1 MLENTTSGEP
11 MTKTRKLNVFLCHAS
26 QDKPVVRELYSCL
39 NSETWI
45 EPWLDEEKLLPG
57 VDWEMEIESAV
68 RASDVVVVCLS
79 NNSIN
84 KKGYVQKEIR
94 TALDIADQIPD
105 GQIYI
110 IPLRL
115 ENCEVPSRLSK
126 WQWLNY
132 FDDKVYSYNLLISA
146 LKSKIVSVSYDVDLR
161 KRVIDLEGELSEL
174 RMELAFTYDATIEG
188 WARALEIRDAE
199 TSGHTFRVTELTVRF
214 AIELGLDQEKIID
227 VRRGALLHDVG
238 KMGVPDDVLL
248 KSGPLTDTEWKV
260 MREHP
265 QLAYDMLSPIK
276 YLRKALEIPYCHHE
290 HWDGS
295 GFPRGLKGKEIPLSA
310 RIFALVDVWDSL
322 RSDRSYRRA
331 WTEDKVLA
339 YIKELSGTIFDPELV
354 PLFIKLIEKMD

>member
-1 MLENTTSGEP
+1 
-11 MTKTRKLNVFLCHAS
+11 MTMMRKLKVFLCYAS
-26 QDKPVVRELYSCL
+26 QDRHIVRELYSLL
-39 NSETWI
+39 NSEAWI
-45 EPWLDEEKLLPG
+45 DPWLDQEKLLPG
-57 VDWEMEIESAV
+57 MDWELEIESAV
-68 RASDVVVVCLS
+68 RESDIVVVCLS
-79 NNSIN
+79 HNSLN

-94 TALDIADQIPD
+94 AALDIADQIPD
-105 GQIYI
+105 DQIYI

-115 ENCEVPSRLSK
+115 EDCDVPLRLSK
-126 WQWLNY
+126 WQWVNY
-132 FDDKVYSYNLLISA
+132 FEDKVYSYNLLLSA
-146 LKSKIVSVSYDVDLR
+146 LRSKIISNPNDLDER
-161 KRVIDLEGELSEL
+161 RRIAQLEGELSEL

-188 WARALEIRDAE
+188 WARALEIRDGDV
-199 TSGHTFRVTELTVRF
+199 SGHTFRVTELAVRF